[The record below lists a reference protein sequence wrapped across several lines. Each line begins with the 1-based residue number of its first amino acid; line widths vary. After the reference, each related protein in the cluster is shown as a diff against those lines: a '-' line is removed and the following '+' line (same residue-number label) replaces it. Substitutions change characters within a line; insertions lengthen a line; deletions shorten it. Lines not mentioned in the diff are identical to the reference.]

1 MTIGPLRKAK
11 LLAGVFKASVLSFIA
26 IIAMGIYDFTLPIFT
41 DSVEASFAIVGLI
54 FSLVYVA
61 SFIVEIPVGLAVD
74 KYGRIK
80 VILIAMSA
88 MGVLGVVYYLLTE
101 NVMVLAVL
109 SLIYGAFSVGFWI
122 PSAVLIRDISPRKML
137 SQAESLYL
145 DIIQV
150 GRIIGPIIAGFF
162 AATFLVRHNFLLV
175 TVFMFIAVA
184 FGAIAFRGH
193 KHKKIK
199 KQQQGHHHKPQ
210 ITLFATLFKEFIGVH
225 KHTTPLY
232 ILTFIIYIWMAA
244 EWAFVPLASMARFGF
259 TETGAG
265 LLLGAM
271 MAVEGVLYYSSG
283 YVMDKIGKKY
293 IITAGFFLLF
303 SSAYFMFL
311 STNPAIFV
319 LATLF
324 AAAAISWVIPGTE
337 ALLTEIVP
345 KNLYGEM
352 SGVFDTSKD
361 LGLIVGPIVCGV
373 VATTIGNPLASF
385 LFVAITAGAAS
396 LISGWFFWPQAKF
409 GTHKYMCSK

>member
-1 MTIGPLRKAK
+1 MTIALLRKAK

-26 IIAMGIYDFTLPIFT
+26 IIAIGIYDFTLPIFT
-41 DSVEASFAIVGLI
+41 DNVESSFAIVGLI

-61 SFIVEIPVGLAVD
+61 SFMVEIPVGLAVD

-88 MGVLGVVYYLLTE
+88 MGLLGVVYYLLTE
-101 NVMVLAVL
+101 NVMILAIL

-162 AATFLVRHNFLLV
+162 AATFFVRNNFLLV
-175 TVFMFIAVA
+175 TLFMFIAVA
-184 FGAIAFRGH
+184 FGAIAFRKH

-199 KQQQGHHHKPQ
+199 EPKQGHQHKPK

-232 ILTFIIYIWMAA
+232 ILTFIIYIWMAV
-244 EWAFVPLASMARFGF
+244 EWAFVPLAGIVRFGF
-259 TETGAG
+259 TEIGAG
-265 LLLGAM
+265 ILLGAM
-271 MAVEGVLYYSSG
+271 MAVEGLLYYSAG
-283 YVMDKIGKKY
+283 YIMDKIGKKY

-311 STNPAIFV
+311 ATNPAIFI

-361 LGLIVGPIVCGV
+361 LGLIIGPLASGLI
-373 VATTIGNPLASF
+373 ATNIGNPLAPF
-385 LFVAITAGAAS
+385 LLVAVTAATAT
-396 LISGWFFWPQAKF
+396 LLSGYFFWPE
-409 GTHKYMCSK
+409 T